1 MSKREAYSDTFTG
14 EADRGIRAVLG
25 FDDEDESGRKLRR
38 LLLKVINN
46 ELTPRQK
53 EIIMLYYFRD
63 VDIVSISKSLG
74 ISPQAVSS
82 IMSLARLKMYK
93 ILQYYI

>member
-38 LLLKVINN
+38 LLLKVINTDFN
-46 ELTPRQK
+46 LFDFVNIFK
-53 EIIMLYYFRD
+53 
-63 VDIVSISKSLG
+63 
-74 ISPQAVSS
+74 
-82 IMSLARLKMYK
+82 LK
-93 ILQYYI
+93 